1 MPTYQYRCTECGA
14 DLEVVQK
21 FSDPALTE
29 CPKCAGPL
37 RKIFNAVGVVFKGSG
52 FYRTDSRNGSGSGTS
67 DSGSKE
73 AKAGK
78 TEERAGAN
86 GFGTKKKSGDD
97 ASKGNR
103 RGAGSGGTSSGDGSR
118 GPSEKVG
125 AGSGASSTGGS
136 GSD

>member
-29 CPKCAGPL
+29 CPNCAGPL
-37 RKIFNAVGVVFKGSG
+37 RKVFNAVGVVFKGSG

-73 AKAGK
+73 AKTGK
-78 TEERAGAN
+78 TEERVAAN
-86 GFGTKKKSGDD
+86 GSSSKKSRDD
-97 ASKGNR
+97 ASKGNER
-103 RGAGSGGTSSGDGSR
+103 PAGSGKASSGADGSR
-118 GPSEKVG
+118 GRSEKVG